1 MKIVLWLPIVVLV
14 IGSLSVALRAASG
27 DDPPPGSI
35 TLLDGYKH
43 QKMQGIDTRVG
54 KIWKDG
60 GITIQYDIGRL
71 AGNYAQQQRKYQA
84 DQLLWDRQQTWHG
97 QPVELAMMK
106 DRQLYVS
113 FPERHANFY
122 GKVPKEEDLVDA
134 LLMVLTYVPAEKAGR

>member
-1 MKIVLWLPIVVLV
+1 MRTILSLAIVALGV
-14 IGSLSVALRAASG
+14 GSLSIALLAASP

-35 TLLDGYKH
+35 TLLDGFKH
-43 QKMQGIDTRVG
+43 QKLQGIDTRVG

-71 AGNYAQQQRKYQA
+71 AGNYAQQQRQYHA
-84 DQLLWDRQQTWHG
+84 DRLLWDRQQTWNG
-97 QPVELAMMK
+97 QPVELAMTK

-122 GKVPKEEDLVDA
+122 GEIPEEQDLVDA
-134 LLMVLTYVPAEKAGR
+134 LLIVLTYLPAKKAER

>member
-1 MKIVLWLPIVVLV
+1 MVT
-14 IGSLSVALRAASG
+14 SVSTAAASA
-27 DDPPPGSI
+27 DDPRPGSI

-43 QKMQGIDTRVG
+43 QKLQGIDTRVG

-84 DQLLWDRQQTWHG
+84 DQLLWDKQQTVKEERV
-97 QPVELAMMK
+97 QLALTK
-106 DRQLYVS
+106 DRELFVS
-113 FPERHANFY
+113 FPGHSANFY
-122 GKVPKEEDLVDA
+122 GKVQTEEDLVDA

>member
-1 MKIVLWLPIVVLV
+1 MKIVLWLAIVVLV
-14 IGSLSVALRAASG
+14 IGSLSVALRAANA

-43 QKMQGIDTRVG
+43 QKLQGIDTRVG

-60 GITIQYDIGRL
+60 GITIQYDIGLL

-84 DQLLWDRQQTWHG
+84 DQLLWDKQQTWHG
-97 QPVELAMMK
+97 QPVELAMTK

-122 GKVPKEEDLVDA
+122 GKVQEEQDLVDA
-134 LLMVLTYVPAEKAGR
+134 LLMVLTYVPAEKAER

>member
-1 MKIVLWLPIVVLV
+1 MRTILSFAIVALV

-35 TLLDGYKH
+35 TLLDGFKH

-71 AGNYAQQQRKYQA
+71 SGNYAKQQRDYQA
-84 DQLLWDRQQTWHG
+84 DQLLWAKQQTWHG

-122 GKVPKEEDLVDA
+122 GKVQKEQDLVDA
-134 LLMVLTYVPAEKAGR
+134 LLMVLTYLPAEKAER

>member
-1 MKIVLWLPIVVLV
+1 MRTTLSLAIVALV
-14 IGSLSVALRAASG
+14 IGSLSVALGAASA

-35 TLLDGYKH
+35 TLLDGFKH
-43 QKMQGIDTRVG
+43 QKLQGIDTRVG
-54 KIWKDG
+54 KIWKEN

-71 AGNYAQQQRKYQA
+71 AGNFAQQQRKYQA
-84 DQLLWDRQQTWHG
+84 DQLAWDRQQTWHG

-122 GKVPKEEDLVDA
+122 GKVQTEEDLVDA
-134 LLMVLTYVPAEKAGR
+134 LLMVLTYLPAEKAER

>member
-1 MKIVLWLPIVVLV
+1 MKIVLWLAIVALV
-14 IGSLSVALRAASG
+14 VGSLSVALRAASA

-35 TLLDGYKH
+35 TLQDGFKH

-71 AGNYAQQQRKYQA
+71 SGNYAKQQREYAA
-84 DQLLWDRQQTWHG
+84 DQLLWSKQQTWRG

-106 DRQLYVS
+106 DRQLFVS

-122 GKVPKEEDLVDA
+122 GKVQKEEDLVDA
-134 LLMVLTYVPAEKAGR
+134 LLMVLTYLPAEKAER

>member
-1 MKIVLWLPIVVLV
+1 MRTILSFAIVALIV
-14 IGSLSVALRAASG
+14 GSLSLALRAASA

-35 TLLDGYKH
+35 MLLDGYKH
-43 QKMQGIDTRVG
+43 QKLQGIDTQVG

-84 DQLLWDRQQTWHG
+84 DQLVWDRQQRWHG

-106 DRQLYVS
+106 DRQLFVS

-122 GKVPKEEDLVDA
+122 GKVRKEQDLVDA
-134 LLMVLTYVPAEKAGR
+134 LLMVLTYLPAENAER

>member
-1 MKIVLWLPIVVLV
+1 MKMVLSLAIVALVV
-14 IGSLSVALRAASG
+14 GSLSVVLRAASA

-35 TLLDGYKH
+35 TLLDGFKH
-43 QKMQGIDTRVG
+43 QKLQGIDTRVG

-71 AGNYAQQQRKYQA
+71 SGNYAKQQREYQA
-84 DQLLWDRQQTWHG
+84 DQLLWAKQQTWHG
-97 QPVELAMMK
+97 QPVELVMMK

-122 GKVPKEEDLVDA
+122 GKIPKEEDLVAA
-134 LLMVLTYVPAEKAGR
+134 LLMVLTYLPAEKVER

>member
-1 MKIVLWLPIVVLV
+1 MKIVLWLAIVALV
-14 IGSLSVALRAASG
+14 VGSLSVALRAASA

-35 TLLDGYKH
+35 TLLDGFKH
-43 QKMQGIDTRVG
+43 EKMQGIDTRVG

-71 AGNYAQQQRKYQA
+71 AGNYAEQQRKYQA
-84 DQLLWDRQQTWHG
+84 DQLLWDRQQTWRG
-97 QPVELAMMK
+97 QPVELAMTK

-122 GKVPKEEDLVDA
+122 GKVQKEQDLVDA
-134 LLMVLTYVPAEKAGR
+134 LLMVLTYLPAEKAER

>member
-1 MKIVLWLPIVVLV
+1 MRTILSFAIVALV
-14 IGSLSVALRAASG
+14 IGSLSVVLRAASG

-35 TLLDGYKH
+35 KLLDGFKH

-71 AGNYAQQQRKYQA
+71 AGDYAKQQREYAA
-84 DQLLWDRQQTWHG
+84 DQLLWAKQQTWRG
-97 QPVELAMMK
+97 QPVELSMMK
-106 DRQLYVS
+106 DRQLFVS

-122 GKVPKEEDLVDA
+122 GKMPKEEDLVDA
-134 LLMVLTYVPAEKAGR
+134 LLIVLTYVPGEKAEG

>member
-1 MKIVLWLPIVVLV
+1 MKIALWLAIVALV
-14 IGSLSVALRAASG
+14 VGSLSVALRAASG

-35 TLLDGYKH
+35 KLLDGFKH
-43 QKMQGIDTRVG
+43 QRMQGIDTRVG

-71 AGNYAQQQRKYQA
+71 AGNYAEQQRKYQA

-97 QPVELAMMK
+97 QPVELAMTK

-113 FPERHANFY
+113 FPERQANFY
-122 GKVPKEEDLVDA
+122 GQVQKEQDLVDA
-134 LLMVLTYVPAEKAGR
+134 LLMVLTYLPAEKAER

>member
-1 MKIVLWLPIVVLV
+1 MRTILSLAIVALI
-14 IGSLSVALRAASG
+14 IGSLSVALRAASA

-35 TLLDGYKH
+35 TLLDGFKH
-43 QKMQGIDTRVG
+43 QKLQGIDTRVG

-71 AGNYAQQQRKYQA
+71 AGNYAEQQRKYQA
-84 DQLLWDRQQTWHG
+84 DQLLWDRQQTWQG

-122 GKVPKEEDLVDA
+122 GKVPKEQDLVDA
-134 LLMVLTYVPAEKAGR
+134 LLMVLTYLPAEKAER

>member
-1 MKIVLWLPIVVLV
+1 MRTILCITVVTLLV
-14 IGSLSVALRAASG
+14 GSLSFALPAASA

-35 TLLDGYKH
+35 TLLDGFKH
-43 QKMQGIDTRVG
+43 QKLQGIDTRVG

-97 QPVELAMMK
+97 QPVELAMTK

-122 GKVPKEEDLVDA
+122 GKVQGEQDLVDA
-134 LLMVLTYVPAEKAGR
+134 LLIVLTYLPAEKAER

>member
-1 MKIVLWLPIVVLV
+1 MRTVLSFAIVALV
-14 IGSLSVALRAASG
+14 IGSLSVALRAASA

-43 QKMQGIDTRVG
+43 QKLQGIDTRVG

-97 QPVELAMMK
+97 QLVELAMTK

-122 GKVPKEEDLVDA
+122 GKVQEEQDLVDA
-134 LLMVLTYVPAEKAGR
+134 LLMVLTYLPAEKAER

>member
-1 MKIVLWLPIVVLV
+1 MVGALMPVLIGVLLLFA
-14 IGSLSVALRAASG
+14 GGPRA

-35 TLLDGYKH
+35 TLQDGFKH

-71 AGNYAQQQRKYQA
+71 SGNYAKQQREYAA
-84 DQLLWDRQQTWHG
+84 DQLLWSKQQTWHG
-97 QPVELAMMK
+97 QPVELTMMK

-122 GKVPKEEDLVDA
+122 GKVQKEQDLVDA
-134 LLMVLTYVPAEKAGR
+134 LLMVLTYLPAEKAER

>member
-1 MKIVLWLPIVVLV
+1 MKIVLWLAIVALV
-14 IGSLSVALRAASG
+14 IGSLSVALRAARA

-35 TLLDGYKH
+35 MLLDGFKH
-43 QKMQGIDTRVG
+43 QKLQGIDTRVG

-71 AGNYAQQQRKYQA
+71 SGNYAKQQRDYQA
-84 DQLLWDRQQTWHG
+84 DQLLWSKQQTWHG
-97 QPVELAMMK
+97 QPVELAMTK

-122 GKVPKEEDLVDA
+122 GEIPEEQDLVDA
-134 LLMVLTYVPAEKAGR
+134 LLIVLTYLPAKKAER